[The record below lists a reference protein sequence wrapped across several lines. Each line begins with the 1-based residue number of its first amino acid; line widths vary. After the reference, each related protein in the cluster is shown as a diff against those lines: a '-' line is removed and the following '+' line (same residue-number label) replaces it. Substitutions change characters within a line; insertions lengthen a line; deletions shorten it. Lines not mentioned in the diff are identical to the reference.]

1 MVLGD
6 NKGHTYEKKIVKIL
20 QDRNLVPQG
29 VTGAGSGVGTDISF
43 LHENNEY
50 RLEIKNNATDPDY
63 GQKRLV
69 PKLVGKKWVWQWAPG
84 IESEK
89 IVGHYTGLGVLDYLN
104 KKNIVPNKFRIHDC
118 KLSKQQKMEDMT
130 NFEDRKFTVSNE
142 TFIKYYEDKAEYIQV
157 GNGFGFYHLKRDT
170 ANIGTKQFDGEFIL
184 RFRAKS
190 HNNHWVKCTKC
201 EGVYR
206 PTASKC
212 SNCQTVL
219 VKPRTKVEVYHDYSF
234 FATLKC
240 TKILSDNKS
249 KYNIEE
255 TSDQKFPPIKPQS

>member
-29 VTGAGSGVGTDISF
+29 ATGAGSGVGTDISF

-63 GQKRLV
+63 GQKRLM
-69 PKLVGKKWVWQWAPG
+69 PILSGKRWVWSWAPG
-84 IESEK
+84 IETEE
-89 IVGHYTGLGVLDYLN
+89 IVKHYTNLGVLDYLN
-104 KKNIVPNKFRIHDC
+104 KKNIVPNKVRIDD
-118 KLSKQQKMEDMT
+118 LELTKQQKEEDRT
-130 NFEDRKFTVSNE
+130 NFEDRSYTVSNE
-142 TFIKYYEDKAEYIQV
+142 TFIKYYEDKADYIQV
-157 GNGFGFYHLKRDT
+157 GNGFGFYHLKHDI
-170 ANIGTKQFDGEFIL
+170 AKLGTKQFDGEFIL

-190 HNNHWVKCTKC
+190 HNNHHIQCPNCKT
-201 EGVYR
+201 VYR
-206 PTASKC
+206 PNNKLCRKC
-212 SNCQTVL
+212 KLEL
-219 VKPRTKVEVYHDYSF
+219 VKSKHKVEVYHDYSF

-240 TKILSDNKS
+240 TKILSEKRS

-255 TSDQKFPPIKPQS
+255 TSDQKFPPIKP